1 MGAGVRDAFLPPI
14 FFVRAGL
21 WCVCVGLKACDAWGG
36 SGLLPLVR
44 QTQKQALLRAN
55 SYWLTTQTSANSA
68 KIYDR

>member
-1 MGAGVRDAFLPPI
+1 MCLE
-14 FFVRAGL
+14 
-21 WCVCVGLKACDAWGG
+21 LKARDAWGG

-55 SYWLTTQTSANSA
+55 ICWLTTQTSANSA